1 MPPETESHEE
11 TRPESDLDVQLRA
24 LPRRE
29 IDPRV
34 DARVLRSARAVL
46 VEGPRRG
53 PLHVLQ
59 VIWARAIAPAL
70 VTATVAS
77 YLLWAVQAAGALYR

>member
-1 MPPETESHEE
+1 MAPIVERAPHE
-11 TRPESDLDVQLRA
+11 DLDAQLRA
-24 LPRRE
+24 LPPRE

-46 VEGPRRG
+46 ASPEATGQTG
-53 PLHVLQ
+53 VLRLLQ
-59 VIWARAIAPAL
+59 LVWSRALAPAL

-77 YLLWAVQAAGALYR
+77 YLVWAVQSAGALYR